1 MLTHFCPGR
10 FAVGG
15 TAREGGSNWRS
26 SLPPWQD
33 ARHQDGGQ
41 VIQFILKLYVDL
53 LIFRYAR
60 EKPKKSEEKKQKRAK
75 RDEAQHSMKVA
86 LGFFLQLM
94 LFIM

>member
-1 MLTHFCPGR
+1 M
-10 FAVGG
+10 
-15 TAREGGSNWRS
+15 
-26 SLPPWQD
+26 
-33 ARHQDGGQ
+33 
-41 VIQFILKLYVDL
+41 DL